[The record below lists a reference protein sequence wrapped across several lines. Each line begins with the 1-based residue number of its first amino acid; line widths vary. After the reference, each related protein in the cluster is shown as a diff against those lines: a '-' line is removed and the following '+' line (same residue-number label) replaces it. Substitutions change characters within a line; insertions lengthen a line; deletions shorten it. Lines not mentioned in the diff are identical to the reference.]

1 MARQIWRKARLQPA
15 GGAAR
20 ATRRPRGR
28 WWSVALLGLAAAVGL
43 GFALRPAPA
52 LSALPA
58 PTFTLP
64 VASGG
69 HGMLSLRT
77 LRGHP
82 VLLNFFN
89 TQCDACI
96 AELPTLRRAFRDYS
110 KHNVVVLGVATGG
123 DTVDTAR
130 QFAADAHLSYP
141 IVADTHQDVAWR
153 YLVAGWPT
161 TFFLDAQGRV
171 RGQFTGAMDAA
182 TVRNGLAQAGA
193 IACSGCATVEN
204 PPLNAPASSAMAENA
219 LTAQSAD
226 FVFSPPRPA
235 PAFTLRD
242 QQGRVITP
250 ASLRGRV
257 VALTFVSA
265 VCKGQCPLVG
275 QTLSEVRRQL
285 GRDASRLSIV
295 AVSVA
300 PEQDTPA
307 DIHAFARESGW
318 LGTDWHYLTAPRPVL
333 KRVWASYYVDVPPP
347 PPVFKAAQDPVHQAI
362 VFLIDPRGR
371 QRAFFDVPFL
381 APRVAASVRVLLNGH

>member
-1 MARQIWRKARLQPA
+1 MALQTWKKTRMQTA
-15 GGAAR
+15 AGAAPVL
-20 ATRRPRGR
+20 RRPRGR
-28 WWSVALLGLAAAVGL
+28 RWSALVLGLAAVVGI

-52 LSALPA
+52 LSAPPA

-64 VASGG
+64 FASGG
-69 HGMLSLRT
+69 HGALSLRA
-77 LRGHP
+77 LRGRP

-89 TQCDACI
+89 TQCDACL
-96 AELPTLRRAFRDYS
+96 AELPTLRRAARTYGG
-110 KHNVVVLGVATGG
+110 HHVVVLGVATGG

-153 YLVAGWPT
+153 YMVAGWPT

-171 RGQFTGAMDAA
+171 RGQYTGAMDAA
-182 TVRNGLAQAGA
+182 AVRNGLAQAGA
-193 IACSGCATVEN
+193 ISCKDCAAVES
-204 PPLNAPASSAMAENA
+204 PSLAAPASNAAATSA

-226 FVFSPPRPA
+226 FVFSPPRQA
-235 PAFTLRD
+235 PAFALPD

-265 VCKGQCPLVG
+265 ICTGQCPLVG

-285 GRDASRLSIV
+285 GRDAARLSIV
-295 AVSVA
+295 AVSVD

-307 DIHAFARESGW
+307 GIHAFAKESGW
-318 LGTDWHYLTAPRPVL
+318 LGTDWHYLTAPRLVL

-347 PPVFKAAQDPVHQAI
+347 PPIIKAGQDPVHQAI

-371 QRAFFDVPFL
+371 ERAFFDVPFL
-381 APRVAASVRVLLNGH
+381 APRVAASMRVLLDGH